1 VKKEKSTRNAEIVLS
16 VAYTRVRS
24 LFVVR
29 IIDHRR
35 ITNSTVKPRRIKSIN
50 HPGLPTASNKVD
62 SAKKMEICPKLKK
75 RIIKRVVINIAFG
88 QLLTS
93 LKQRR
98 QKTKVSAMEKSNGLR
113 IIFVLSTSR
122 KFQVRRARLG

>member
-1 VKKEKSTRNAEIVLS
+1 
-16 VAYTRVRS
+16 
-24 LFVVR
+24 
-29 IIDHRR
+29 
-35 ITNSTVKPRRIKSIN
+35 
-50 HPGLPTASNKVD
+50 
-62 SAKKMEICPKLKK
+62 MEICPKLKK